1 MQMKNETKC
10 KKKVII
16 KEIIQ
21 KMQQVRRL
29 GKLQAHSSV
38 LMVCDVQE
46 RFRSVIT
53 HMPSVL
59 HVARTMVKKSI
70 LLAFGARAKSILTWV
85 ACVRAGQG
93 GAPSSRARACDR
105 AEPQAPRPHR

>member
-1 MQMKNETKC
+1 
-10 KKKVII
+10 
-16 KEIIQ
+16 
-21 KMQQVRRL
+21 MQQVRRL

-59 HVARTMVKKSI
+59 HVARTMVEKSI
-70 LLAFGARAKSILTWV
+70 LLAFGCTCEINPDLGGVRPCRSRRRPFF
-85 ACVRAGQG
+85 AC
-93 GAPSSRARACDR
+93 PCL
-105 AEPQAPRPHR
+105 